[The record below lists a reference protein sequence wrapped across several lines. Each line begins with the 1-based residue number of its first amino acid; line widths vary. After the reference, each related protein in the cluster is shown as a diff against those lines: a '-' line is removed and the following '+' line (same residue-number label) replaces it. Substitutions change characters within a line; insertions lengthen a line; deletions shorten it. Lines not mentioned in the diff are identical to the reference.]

1 MEDNLSL
8 EAESGPAA
16 RIVIVTHKHR
26 RPRDTEIIISQ
37 FFIEYLVD
45 EPGKLSSNDE

>member
-16 RIVIVTHKHR
+16 RIVTHNHR
-26 RPRDTEIIISQ
+26 RPRDTDIIISQ

>member
-16 RIVIVTHKHR
+16 RIVTHKHR
-26 RPRDTEIIISQ
+26 GPRDTEIIISQ

>member
-16 RIVIVTHKHR
+16 RIVTHKHR
-26 RPRDTEIIISQ
+26 GLRDTDIIISQ
-37 FFIEYLVD
+37 FFIDYLVG
-45 EPGKLSSNDE
+45 EPGKRSPNDE